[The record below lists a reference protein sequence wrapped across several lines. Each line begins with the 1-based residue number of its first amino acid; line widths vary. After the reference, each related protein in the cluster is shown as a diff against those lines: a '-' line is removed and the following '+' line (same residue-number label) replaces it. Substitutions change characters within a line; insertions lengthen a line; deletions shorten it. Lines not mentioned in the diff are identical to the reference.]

1 MMLCIIPYMKIRKW
15 IARFLIAVVVF
26 FNLQAA
32 IIFLIDPSTYAGG
45 FEVSGVAGDALV
57 RGMGILFIMWN
68 VPYLVAL
75 IDPMRHRVSLYE
87 AIAMQA
93 IGVAGESILLAN
105 LPAGHAALRMTT
117 WRFIA
122 FDAGGLFLLI
132 LGACLTMRNKP
143 RDS

>member
-1 MMLCIIPYMKIRKW
+1 MNVRKW

-32 IIFLIDPSTYAGG
+32 ILFLIDPSTYAPG

-68 VPYLVAL
+68 VPYLVAVT
-75 IDPMRHRVSLYE
+75 DPLRRRVSLYE

-93 IGVAGESILLAN
+93 IGVAGESILLTT
-105 LPAGHAALRMTT
+105 LPAGHAALRTT
-117 WRFIA
+117 AWRFIT
-122 FDAGGLFLLI
+122 FDAGGLFLLVI
-132 LGACLTMRNKP
+132 ALILTMRSRKP
-143 RDS
+143 AR